1 MRPAVL
7 LRIICLIW
15 APPLASNNMNTTTNN
30 TASRE
35 MPYHVGETQLPG
47 ERPNAASRAAMV
59 EALRVNAMKI
69 VKEHNAVVVSA
80 GGVLQSLKGLGLLP
94 HVKKANGVGDV
105 LGAKGLNLPF
115 ASRDGKRVYLLPA
128 IGWDDK
134 ELEAFTELGPE
145 EQVARVRELDKELLG
160 IDHDG
165 AESSGPEEE
174 PELTAPNAATAAEEE

>member
-1 MRPAVL
+1 MESS
-7 LRIICLIW
+7 CLDFHVDKPLGSDK
-15 APPLASNNMNTTTNN
+15 PPNQIMNSKNS

-35 MPYHVGETQLPG
+35 MPDHIGPMRLPG
-47 ERPNAASRAAMV
+47 ERQEAAGRQAMV
-59 EALRVNAMKI
+59 DALKLNSMKI

-115 ASRDGKRVYLLPA
+115 ATRDGKRVYLLPA

-160 IDHDG
+160 IDHDS
-165 AESSGPEEE
+165 AESSGLEEE